1 MQDKNA
7 GFHRPKLVFI
17 MFYMKIPIKVYFMLT
32 QDGFVFLKHGLTR
45 FFKTYL
51 LALQYKEHMKSA
63 LGSMSNSLNHRVSR
77 NTVSRIY

>member
-32 QDGFVFLKHGLTR
+32 QNGFVFLKHGLTS
-45 FFKTYL
+45 FFKTY
-51 LALQYKEHMKSA
+51 
-63 LGSMSNSLNHRVSR
+63 
-77 NTVSRIY
+77 